1 MNERNE
7 PANNQP
13 APEEKQSFGAG
24 LNFKKEILTP
34 VVYTYSLTPK
44 GKLGYRWLGPMHMKQ
59 TSVGCRKIM

>member
-1 MNERNE
+1 MHTDSRCT
-7 PANNQP
+7 
-13 APEEKQSFGAG
+13 FGAG

-59 TSVGCRKIM
+59 ISVGCRKIM